1 MKKNVNPPLIT
12 YESQKKRLFEILDK
26 SLQNQA
32 EATTKISHE
41 QAQAMIDKCIKN
53 LQELYLQEYTF

>member
-1 MKKNVNPPLIT
+1 MGKNAKNLIIT
-12 YESQKKRLFEILDK
+12 FESQKKRFFELLDK

-32 EATTKISHE
+32 EATTKVAHQ
-41 QAQAMIDKCIKN
+41 QAQLMIDKCIKN

>member
-1 MKKNVNPPLIT
+1 MEKNAKNPIIT
-12 YESQKKRLFEILDK
+12 FESQKKRFFELLDK

-32 EATTKISHE
+32 EATTKVAHQ
-41 QAQAMIDKCIKN
+41 QAQLMIDKCIKN